1 MKKLIAVIN
10 DLEESG
16 KSTFSYSF
24 QHLLVNQ
31 EVKHLFITTDSRDMD
46 DNFAGDYWD
55 FDEQLEVSQLIMA
68 IDRNDVVLLDVNS
81 GSARTWAEFFTDNE
95 LETVLSE
102 IDASMTL
109 VIPCHNS
116 EPCHTELVELAE
128 LFSDSADYV
137 IPHFPLPAAGGTKQ
151 AWKGSYAAKV
161 TDFLGA
167 LHFDM
172 PEINKELA
180 TALESHGL
188 SLSQSLCQLDQLP
201 RFVEVA
207 VMQWL
212 EQIAKAINSTGEY
225 VLPDSAKPTKKRRA
239 VPA

>member
-16 KSTFSYSF
+16 KSTFSHSF
-24 QHLLVNQ
+24 QHLLNKQ
-31 EVKHLFITTDSRDMD
+31 GIRHLFITTDPKDVD
-46 DNFAGDYWD
+46 DNFTGDYWD
-55 FDEQLEVSQLIMA
+55 FDEPLEVSQLIMA

-81 GSARTWAEFFTDNE
+81 GAARTWADFFIDNE

-116 EPCHTELVELAE
+116 ELCHSELVELAE

-137 IPHFPLPAAGGTKQ
+137 IPHFPLPSGGTHRP
-151 AWKGSYAAKV
+151 WTGSYAAKV

-172 PEINKELA
+172 PEINKEL
-180 TALESHGL
+180 TTVLDTHGL

-207 VMQWL
+207 TMQWL
-212 EQIAKAINSTGEY
+212 EQIAKAIDSTGEY
-225 VLPDSAKPTKKRRA
+225 VLPESTKTENRNRA
-239 VPA
+239 LSV